1 MFEVANRPPP
11 KKKKIEL
18 RLTLN
23 FLGRS
28 ASITKST
35 KCTFED
41 EHSTELTGKSRIS
54 TSREWKIRTD
64 REEKGEE
71 QGDEVNYAYKLQ
83 QRAQHACDNN
93 SQQSLGQRILDKT
106 PFRQNYTQSNTDFC
120 RNRRQAPES
129 SFVILYYFFRLF
141 LFLQHY
147 LLFFV
152 IMDARS
158 AMRPCYILPMFFL
171 FYIFLWPP

>member
-1 MFEVANRPPP
+1 M
-11 KKKKIEL
+11 
-18 RLTLN
+18 
-23 FLGRS
+23 
-28 ASITKST
+28 
-35 KCTFED
+35 ED
-41 EHSTELTGKSRIS
+41 K
-54 TSREWKIRTD
+54 D
-64 REEKGEE
+64 RQGGKGEE

-158 AMRPCYILPMFFL
+158 AMRPCYILPMFFYFIFFYGRLSWPNGWTDLHETFTRGRYSVL
-171 FYIFLWPP
+171 FANLLDQFIPGPP